1 MKKIKGFFK
10 LLGPGFITGASDD
23 DPAGVAT
30 YSLTGS
36 IFGFTQLWLVPF
48 CLPLMIAVQDI
59 CGRIGIVSGK
69 GLAGVMR
76 KHYSKQLLYATIVLL
91 LIANTINIG
100 ANLGAMAESAQ
111 LLLPPVPFSALLVL
125 MTAVSLFMQVFIPY
139 STYVKYLKYL
149 AFSLLAYILAALF
162 VKPDWGEILYNTFVP
177 HFTNSKEYILNIVA
191 FLGTSI
197 SPYLFFWQASEEV
210 EDEVAAHKLRRMG
223 AGVPKV
229 TKRDL
234 TNLNRDTIIGMFFS
248 QLVAWFIVIATGATL
263 YKGGVHNIASASE
276 AAKALQPFAGNYAFI
291 LFSLGIIS
299 TGLLAVPV
307 LAGSAAYA
315 VSETFR
321 WNEGLSQKLQRAK
334 GFYGIIALSMLAGF
348 IMNFIGLNAFQA
360 LYYSAV
366 VNGIIAAPLLIAI
379 LFISNNKD
387 IMGHKVN
394 SLLLNIFCIITI
406 FVMTAA
412 AILLLSDIFL

>member
-111 LLLPPVPFSALLVL
+111 LLLPPVPFAALLVL